1 MYSEGRV
8 DDRDYSIRKLQTSLS
23 LQRDAI
29 QLLDHYSIFF
39 ENIDLL
45 HINVRKKLLEQNP

>member
-23 LQRDAI
+23 LERDAI
-29 QLLDHYSIFF
+29 QLLDHHSIFF
-39 ENIDLL
+39 ENINLL